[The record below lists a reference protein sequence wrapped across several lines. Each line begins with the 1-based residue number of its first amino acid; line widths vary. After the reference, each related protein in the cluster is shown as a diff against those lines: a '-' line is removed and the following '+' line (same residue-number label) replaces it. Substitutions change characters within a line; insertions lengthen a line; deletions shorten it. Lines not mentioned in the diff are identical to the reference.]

1 MKYRRTS
8 IMIISIS
15 LFLSGS
21 PSFAQT
27 AEELL
32 PKAIQLEEVKGEL
45 EEALEIYQ
53 TIVREYPDNRPMAAK
68 AYYHIGMCYEK
79 LGKEEA
85 RKAYQQVIQNYQE
98 QKEFVAKAQGRLSIL
113 QPGKLAEKPDGIR
126 IRQIRKSPYQDYL
139 GSVSFD

>member
-1 MKYRRTS
+1 MKYRRIP
-8 IMIISIS
+8 IMIILIS
-15 LFLSGS
+15 LVLGS
-21 PSFAQT
+21 YQSFAQT

-53 TIVREYPDNRPMAAK
+53 TIVRDYPDNRPVAAQ

-85 RKAYQQVIQNYQE
+85 MKAYQGGYPE
-98 QKEFVAKAQGRLSIL
+98 LWRTKRYCG
-113 QPGKLAEKPDGIR
+113 
-126 IRQIRKSPYQDYL
+126 KSPGAAIHITTGQ
-139 GSVSFD
+139 VS